1 MVTCVVVAGLMNI
14 RTDRI
19 WGLESRRRGVGQAE
33 MERDEVQFSAWSG
46 LASVARCTTWVV
58 MGQAEVQ

>member
-1 MVTCVVVAGLMNI
+1 
-14 RTDRI
+14 
-19 WGLESRRRGVGQAE
+19 

-46 LASVARCTTWVV
+46 LTSVGGCTTWVV